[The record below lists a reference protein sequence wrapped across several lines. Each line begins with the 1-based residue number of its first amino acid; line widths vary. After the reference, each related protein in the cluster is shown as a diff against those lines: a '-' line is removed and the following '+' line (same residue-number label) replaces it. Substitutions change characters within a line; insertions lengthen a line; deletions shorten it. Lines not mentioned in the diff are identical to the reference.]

1 MITAKW
7 LLASVVLVLAA
18 CSSNNN
24 EEPPQI
30 GTSANIGTIPTS
42 AHCASVGGVTTIAHN
57 LNGDTLRMCQMPNG
71 KQCEETALGQGACAN
86 AG

>member
-1 MITAKW
+1 MFTAKW
-7 LLASVVLVLAA
+7 LLAGAVLFLSA
-18 CSSNNN
+18 CSSNQ

-30 GTSANIGTIPTS
+30 ATSANMGAIPTS
-42 AHCASVGGVTTIAHN
+42 ANCASAGGVTTIAHQ

-71 KQCEETALGQGACAN
+71 KQCEESALGRGACAN